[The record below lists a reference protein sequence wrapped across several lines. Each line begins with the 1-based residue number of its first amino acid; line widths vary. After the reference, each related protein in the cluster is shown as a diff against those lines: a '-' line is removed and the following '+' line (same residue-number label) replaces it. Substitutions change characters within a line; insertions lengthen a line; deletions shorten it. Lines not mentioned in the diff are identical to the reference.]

1 MQVPI
6 VFFARV
12 ATLAGLAYLIVVEEG
27 APLRAVKIESR
38 VLEPVCEQ
46 ETQDVIISLQNA
58 ADILMPGL
66 KPVVKL

>member
-1 MQVPI
+1 MQVHI

-12 ATLAGLAYLIVVEEG
+12 AALAGLADLIVVEEG
-27 APLRAVKIESR
+27 APLRAVEVEPRI
-38 VLEPVCEQ
+38 LEPVGKQ